1 VGGIQPAFLQTR
13 FWRCRGSLEH
23 PGVMVNTLHD
33 LFEMMKDAKLQDA
46 KFKVTL
52 SYMEIYNELIK
63 DLLQVRSPWIALD

>member
-1 VGGIQPAFLQTR
+1 
-13 FWRCRGSLEH
+13 
-23 PGVMVNTLHD
+23 VNTLHD

-63 DLLQVRSPWIALD
+63 DLLQVPGLPLIAVDCRRLRADQGSAVGVIPLDCP